1 MKQKDL
7 PVGFLDSGIGGLS
20 VLKEAVKLLP
30 NEDFLYYGDSK
41 NAPYGTKTRKEV
53 QMLTGDIVGFLRER
67 GVKAIV
73 IACNTATSAAA
84 SLLREKF
91 NDMPIVGIEPA
102 LKPAVIHHIKER
114 VLVMATPMTIRE
126 QKFQQLVQLYGKEVQ
141 IIELPCEGLMEFVE
155 RGVLEGE
162 EIEAYLKA
170 LLGPYLDQKIGAIV
184 LGCTH
189 YPFLKNSIAKIS
201 GAEVDIIDGSLGTSK
216 ELKRRLEEEGL
227 LNDKKEKGTVEILN
241 SLEGNKML
249 DLSYRLLSL

>member
-1 MKQKDL
+1 MEQKNL

-20 VLKEAVKLLP
+20 VLKEAIKLLP

-41 NAPYGTKTRKEV
+41 NAPYGTKSVKEV
-53 QMLTGDIVGFLRER
+53 QLLTENIVLLLRKR

-84 SLLREKF
+84 SLIREKF
-91 NDMPIVGIEPA
+91 NDMPVVGIEPA
-102 LKPAVIHHIKER
+102 LKPAVIHHTHER
-114 VLVMATPMTIRE
+114 VLVMATPMTIQE
-126 QKFQQLVQLYGKEVQ
+126 QKFRQLMNLYDKRAR

-155 RGVLEGE
+155 KGILEGE
-162 EIEAYLKA
+162 ELEAYLKEHI
-170 LLGPYLDQKIGAIV
+170 GPYLNQKIGAVV

-189 YPFLKNSIAKIS
+189 YPFLKDSIS
-201 GAEVDIIDGSLGTSK
+201 RLVGNGVEIIDGSLGTSR

-227 LNDKKEKGTVEILN
+227 LNEKTEKGTVEILN
-241 SLEGNKML
+241 SSEEREMI

>member
-126 QKFQQLVQLYGKEVQ
+126 QKFQQLVQLYGKEAQ

-170 LLGPYLDQKIGAIV
+170 LLGPYLDRKIGAIV

-201 GAEVDIIDGSLGTSK
+201 GTEVDIIDGSLGTSK